1 MTNDVEVKSEITEL
15 LKRQLQG
22 FRCPVC
28 AHDEFVEVDPLDQGL
43 QSNVMLYSGDDP
55 IPKKHML
62 LRTIVCTYCGRIEQF
77 AELALR
83 RRLEAKGA
91 AAR

>member
-1 MTNDVEVKSEITEL
+1 MSDVDTKAEVGEL
-15 LKRQLQG
+15 LKKQLQG

-28 AHDEFVEVDPLDQGL
+28 AHDEFVEVDQPGQGL
-43 QSNVMLYSGDDP
+43 QTNVMLYSGDDP
-55 IPKKHML
+55 VPKKHMV

-83 RRLEAKGA
+83 RRLVEKGA
-91 AAR
+91 EQK